1 MWGENVAEHHQLRV
15 GDLAYDTVKGVLGVV
30 MDTSTEAGL
39 IYLRPQGGGVEWTVQ
54 RDHVRLA
61 TATDQLRPTLAAVN
75 AQSLRRASWG

>member
-1 MWGENVAEHHQLRV
+1 
-15 GDLAYDTVKGVLGVV
+15 